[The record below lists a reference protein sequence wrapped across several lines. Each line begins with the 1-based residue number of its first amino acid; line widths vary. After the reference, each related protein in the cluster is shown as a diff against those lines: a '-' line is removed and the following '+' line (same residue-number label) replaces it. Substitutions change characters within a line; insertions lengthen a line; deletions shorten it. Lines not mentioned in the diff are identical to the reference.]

1 MNSKEMD
8 LLMAKVKDY
17 VSEYMSQFDPSH
29 DYQHIERVLALAQ
42 EIEAKESIQNHS
54 VSYRSDLVTLAALLH
69 DIGDKKYISPGQDGA
84 TMAAVLLLDLGC
96 PEELAQQVQVVV
108 NHVSWSAE
116 QKDPSRVQR
125 TLVVYP
131 ELAIVQDADRL
142 DAIGAVGIARCFA
155 YSGAIRRPLGQAVE
169 HFHEKLLNIRL
180 TMKTETGRDIAVER
194 SRRLSEFVG
203 WWEEE
208 TGTITGPAE
217 SDSNGVQR

>member
-1 MNSKEMD
+1 MNSKGMD
-8 LLMAKVKDY
+8 LLTAKVKDY

-42 EIEAKESIQNHS
+42 KIEAEESIQNHS
-54 VSYRSDLVTLAALLH
+54 VSYRSNLITLAALLH
-69 DIGDKKYISPGQDGA
+69 DIGDKKYLKPGQDGT
-84 TMAAVLLLDLGC
+84 TMAAAVLQDFDC
-96 PEELAQQVQVVV
+96 PKELAQQVQDVV

-125 TLVVYP
+125 ALVEYP

-155 YSGAIRRPLGQAVE
+155 YSSAIRRPLEQAVE
-169 HFHEKLLNIRL
+169 HFHEKLLSRGMK
-180 TMKTETGRDIAVER
+180 MKTGTGRDIAVER
-194 SRRLSEFVG
+194 SRRLSEFLG

-208 TGTITGPAE
+208 TGTKTGLGE
-217 SDSNGVQR
+217 NN